1 MSHPDFI
8 LLYVDH
14 VQTSASFYSRLF
26 DCTPVESSNNFA
38 LFILKSGLKLG
49 LWTRQAVAP
58 TAQLTGGGSELG
70 IQEASHAAVDAC
82 HTRWQALG
90 LTILQDPVQMD
101 FGYTFVALDPDN
113 HRLRVFCPGAA

>member
-14 VQTSASFYSRLF
+14 VQTSARFYSRLF
-26 DCTPVESSNNFA
+26 DCLPVESSDNFA

-49 LWTRQAVAP
+49 LWTRQAVEP
-58 TAQLTGGGSELG
+58 TAQLTGGGGELV
-70 IQEASHAAVDAC
+70 IQEADNAAVDAC
-82 HTRWQALG
+82 HTHWQRLG
-90 LTILQDPVQMD
+90 LTILQAPVQMD

-113 HRLRVFCPGAA
+113 HRLRVYCPGVV